1 MSITRDC
8 LFFRFIL
15 SLLRALSLSSVE
27 KVDILLILIVS
38 LSMLRIGNV
47 EFVIAYIWEEQMFKS
62 KILRRLILFKQ
73 NSI

>member
-1 MSITRDC
+1 
-8 LFFRFIL
+8 
-15 SLLRALSLSSVE
+15 
-27 KVDILLILIVS
+27 
-38 LSMLRIGNV
+38 MLRIGNV

>member
-15 SLLRALSLSSVE
+15 SLLRALSLSNVE
-27 KVDILLILIVS
+27 KVDILFILIVS

-47 EFVIAYIWEEQMFKS
+47 EFVIYILS
-62 KILRRLILFKQ
+62 L
-73 NSI
+73 